1 MRLTVRLFA
10 GLRERAGADEVVLDD
25 LPDTATIGDVKRAL
39 ERRHP
44 KLGSLAH
51 VAGVIGTEYAPDP
64 RVVRAGDAVSLLPPV
79 SGGAPTA
86 EELARA
92 EDEALRRGV
101 FELAR
106 EPIDVANCLARVAH
120 PSCGAI
126 ASFVGATRDTN
137 RGLAVVKLEYEAFD
151 AMTGP
156 EMARIFARC
165 RSAIVK
171 GPERELRMVCVHR
184 VGVVEIGGAS
194 VAIAVASPHRDAAFA
209 ACRFL
214 IDELKRTLPIWKK
227 EHYADG
233 HHWIGERS

>member
-10 GLRERAGADEVVLDD
+10 GLRERAGAEEIALED
-25 LPDTATIGDVKRAL
+25 LPDGATIGDVKRAL
-39 ERRHP
+39 EQRHP
-44 KLGSLAH
+44 QLGSLAH

-86 EELARA
+86 EERARI
-92 EDEALRRGV
+92 EDEALRAGV
-101 FELAR
+101 FELVR
-106 EPIDVANCLARVAH
+106 EPLDISRGIARVAH

-137 RGLAVVKLEYEAFD
+137 RGLSVVKLEYEAFD
-151 AMTGP
+151 VMTGP

-165 RSAIVK
+165 RAAIVTA
-171 GPERELRMVCVHR
+171 PERELRMFCAHR
-184 VGVVEIGGAS
+184 VGVVELGGAS
-194 VAIAVASPHRDAAFA
+194 VVIAVASPHRAAAFD

-214 IDELKRTLPIWKK
+214 IDELKRTLPVWKK